1 MKTLIVFA
9 KAPVEGL
16 VKTRLFEQTPLDEF
30 QVLTL
35 YTAFL
40 KDILTVAT
48 LSGAET
54 IALHYTPEH
63 EDETMRKLVSG
74 LKTGARNER
83 RFVFA
88 PQEGGTF
95 AERITNSFKNASR
108 AGFGELVMIGS
119 DSPLLTPDIIDSAFE
134 FIHLRSGMALGPSG
148 EGGVY
153 LIGFNSDAPVRFDRV
168 FSEGS
173 EIENLCAIA
182 KSGNMPLFILPE
194 TLDVDV
200 ESDLVGLV
208 GIIKAR
214 SYSRRF
220 EDGFFPLHTA
230 EAIDNLKVRIVRR
243 PGNTRDKK
251 IVLSND

>member
-9 KAPVEGL
+9 KAPVKGM
-16 VKTRLFEQTPLDEF
+16 VKTRLFEQTPLDEL
-30 QVLTL
+30 QVVTL

-40 KDILTVAT
+40 KDILTAAT

-54 IALHYTPEH
+54 IALHYTPE
-63 EDETMRKLVSG
+63 DADDIMRKLVSS
-74 LKTGARNER
+74 LKTGSRNER

-88 PQEGGTF
+88 PQEGETF
-95 AERITNSFKNASR
+95 AERITNSFKRASR
-108 AGFGELVMIGS
+108 AGVGEIVMIGS
-119 DSPLLTPDIIDSAFE
+119 DSPLLTPGVIDDAFE

-153 LIGFNSDAPVRFDRV
+153 LIGFNSDAPVRFDGV
-168 FSEGS
+168 FSEGA
-173 EIENLCAIA
+173 EIDNLCKIA
-182 KSGNMPLFILPE
+182 KSGNMPLAILPE

-200 ESDLVGLV
+200 ESDLVGLA
-208 GIIKAR
+208 GIIRAR

-220 EDGFFPLHTA
+220 EGGFFPLHTA
-230 EAIDNLKVRIVRR
+230 SAMDNLKMSIVRR

-251 IVLSND
+251 IVLLND